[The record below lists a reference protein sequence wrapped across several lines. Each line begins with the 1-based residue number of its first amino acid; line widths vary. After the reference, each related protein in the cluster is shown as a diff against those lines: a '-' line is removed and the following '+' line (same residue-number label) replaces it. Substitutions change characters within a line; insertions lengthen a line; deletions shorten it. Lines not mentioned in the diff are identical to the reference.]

1 MNAPKKPCKS
11 APARDPS
18 SGQFEVASPFS
29 DPDLAHMAVRT
40 VRAISDLQPILAELA
55 RGDDERAKLTAVAG
69 LVLSLLKDSVLQ
81 ELAVDPQ
88 SLKDAKKKR
97 LEAVALGNMPLAEQ
111 NRIMGMA
118 QAWLALPDAPAL
130 TMKGGDPTLPN

>member
-1 MNAPKKPCKS
+1 M
-11 APARDPS
+11 
-18 SGQFEVASPFS
+18 
-29 DPDLAHMAVRT
+29 
-40 VRAISDLQPILAELA
+40 
-55 RGDDERAKLTAVAG
+55 
-69 LVLSLLKDSVLQ
+69 Q

-111 NRIMGMA
+111 DRIMRMA

-130 TMKGGDPTLPN
+130 AMKGGDPTLPN

>member
-1 MNAPKKPCKS
+1 MY
-11 APARDPS
+11 
-18 SGQFEVASPFS
+18 
-29 DPDLAHMAVRT
+29 
-40 VRAISDLQPILAELA
+40 
-55 RGDDERAKLTAVAG
+55 AVAG
-69 LVLSLLKDSVLQ
+69 LTLSLLRDAVLR
-81 ELAVDPQ
+81 ELAAD
-88 SLKDAKKKR
+88 SESYKDAKKKR